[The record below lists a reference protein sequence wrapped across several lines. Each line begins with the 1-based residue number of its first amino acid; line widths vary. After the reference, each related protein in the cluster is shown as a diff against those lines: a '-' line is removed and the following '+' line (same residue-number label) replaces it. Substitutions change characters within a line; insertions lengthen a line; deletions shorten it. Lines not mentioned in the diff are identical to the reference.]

1 MEEYGS
7 VFARHRCPRS
17 VICDHLSI
25 SPFFRLIA
33 LAPREF
39 TFVWPNSGFESPR
52 IPSASL
58 DRAPHLFCLKTRS
71 LIPISRPSGTLWDAL
86 FTPQFRCRSIYY
98 RFLWRLPPHLPR
110 VRPLPPFIPFFYSP
124 PSTHSTPPPCSY
136 SFHIVPICDES
147 RTPHTP
153 KSTATTGLHFG
164 VTARP

>member
-1 MEEYGS
+1 MEECG
-7 VFARHRCPRS
+7 CPRS

-39 TFVWPNSGFESPR
+39 TFVWPNSGSSESPH

-58 DRAPHLFCLKTRS
+58 DRAPHFFCLKTRS
-71 LIPISRPSGTLWDAL
+71 LIPISRPSGTLSAVGVFITDSCGVCLRICLACVL
-86 FTPQFRCRSIYY
+86 F
-98 RFLWRLPPHLPR
+98 LH
-110 VRPLPPFIPFFYSP
+110 FIPFFYSP
-124 PSTHSTPPPCSY
+124 PSTHSTPPPCSC
-136 SFHIVPICDES
+136 SFHIVPICGES